1 VVVTDDHLKIYHL
14 KIYVDATR
22 PAFGVVSGRSLT
34 SVEALPVV
42 QAVQNSITT
51 EIFDNRDEP
60 SSAVQSRPTERLG
73 WSRWGT
79 L

>member
-1 VVVTDDHLKIYHL
+1 VVVTDDHL

-51 EIFDNRDEP
+51 EILTI
-60 SSAVQSRPTERLG
+60 VTSRPK
-73 WSRWGT
+73 SSN
-79 L
+79 